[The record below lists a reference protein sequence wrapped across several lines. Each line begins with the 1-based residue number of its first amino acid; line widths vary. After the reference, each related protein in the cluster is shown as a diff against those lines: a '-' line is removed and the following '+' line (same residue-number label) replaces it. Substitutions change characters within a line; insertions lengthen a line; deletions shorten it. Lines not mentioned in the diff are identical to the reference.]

1 MRIFKSP
8 TEYDCRGDY
17 TIMKSFDFDHPVSRL
32 TGEEFLPR
40 EGFTFVQQVLA
51 FFQSQGGVAYSP
63 WGEVLLDKKGIQ
75 SDKAHGVGRI
85 KAASFAAVK
94 DVLEK
99 GEIILPLDYYATGGK
114 KQMTGM
120 MAAPIVIGTD
130 SFICVVVVVY
140 NLLERRLYL
149 HETFLTEKIPEIAA
163 SSLVRGSSA
172 ASPQSQGN
180 IAKILQRLLNSK

>member
-1 MRIFKSP
+1 
-8 TEYDCRGDY
+8 
-17 TIMKSFDFDHPVSRL
+17 MKSFDFDHPVSRL

-99 GEIILPLDYYATGGK
+99 GEVILPLDYYATGGK
-114 KQMTGM
+114 KQLTGV
-120 MAAPIVIGTD
+120 MAAPIVIGPD

-163 SSLVRGSSA
+163 SSLVRGSKA
-172 ASPQSQGN
+172 ASPQSQGIVAN
-180 IAKILQRLLNSK
+180 VLMNFIKNKQGE